1 MNRFEYADSRL
12 MPNEVYVR
20 RDMAVRLY
28 DGDTK
33 VIDVTDVYL
42 RRTNFPKTHPT
53 NFEGG
58 ELILTSHRILWGRPG
73 DIPRGNTCLS
83 LLLRYIVFFEEENP
97 GPFSFGRSKKIVL
110 HLSEP
115 AVDKMPGPADNSLY
129 NYVKLSF
136 KEGLDSNFI
145 MQLSDTIIKRVWELT
160 PTTSLNVPNDAHDN
174 RGNSKLLPQ
183 IKTRTGIIGIERSLQ
198 EKQKE
203 TDQNISLAFQ
213 DLTKLM
219 DMAKDM
225 VAISKTISA
234 KIRERQGDITEDET
248 VRFKAYLM
256 SLGIDDPVTRD
267 AYKSRNEYFEQLAKQ
282 LAYILEEPIKEIG
295 GMMTLTDVYCR
306 VNRARGLELLSPE
319 DLLHA
324 SRRLAPL
331 GLPIVLRSFDS
342 GVMVLQIRSHD
353 DNAVVDRITELLRE
367 KESMTAE
374 DLAQSEGISVLLA
387 RERLLVTEKH
397 GKACRDDSIEA
408 LRFYPNL
415 FLEEIA
421 TRRILEKS

>member
-1 MNRFEYADSRL
+1 MNRFEYADSKFML
-12 MPNEVYVR
+12 NEVYVR
-20 RDMAVRLY
+20 RDMVVRLY
-28 DGDTK
+28 DGDVK
-33 VIDVTDVYL
+33 
-42 RRTNFPKTHPT
+42 T
-53 NFEGG
+53 NFESG

-73 DIPRGNTCLS
+73 DIARGNTCLS
-83 LLLRYIVFFEEENP
+83 LSLRHIVFFEEENP

-115 AVDKMPGPADNSLY
+115 AVDKMPGPMDNSLY
-129 NYVKLSF
+129 NYIKLSF
-136 KEGLDSNFI
+136 KEGLDPNFI
-145 MQLSDTIIKRVWELT
+145 VQLSDTIMRRMWEFAPAAGIFVNENQKNT
-160 PTTSLNVPNDAHDN
+160 
-174 RGNSKLLPQ
+174 KLLPH

-203 TDQNISLAFQ
+203 TDESISLAFQ

-234 KIRERQGDITEDET
+234 KIRARQGDITEDET

-267 AYKSRNEYFEQLAKQ
+267 AYKSSNEYIEQLAKQ
-282 LAYILEEPIKEIG
+282 LAYILEEPIKEVG

-324 SRRLAPL
+324 SRQLAPL

-353 DNAVVDRITELLRE
+353 DNAVVDHITELLKE
-367 KESMTAE
+367 KGFMTAE

-387 RERLLVTEKH
+387 RERLLVTEKN

-408 LRFYPNL
+408 LKFYPNL
-415 FLEEIA
+415 FLEEISS
-421 TRRILEKS
+421 E

>member
-1 MNRFEYADSRL
+1 MNRFEYADSRF
-12 MPNEVYVR
+12 MRNEVYVR
-20 RDMAVRLY
+20 RDMVVRLY
-28 DGDTK
+28 DGDAK
-33 VIDVTDVYL
+33 
-42 RRTNFPKTHPT
+42 T
-53 NFEGG
+53 NFENG
-58 ELILTSHRILWGRPG
+58 ELILTSHRILWGKPG
-73 DIPRGNTCLS
+73 DISRGNTCLS
-83 LLLRYIVFFEEENP
+83 LSLQYIVFFEEECS
-97 GPFSFGRSKKIVL
+97 GPFAFGRSKKIIL
-110 HLSEP
+110 HLCEP
-115 AVDKMPGPADNSLY
+115 VPDKMPGPADNSLY

-145 MQLSDTIIKRVWELT
+145 TQLSDTIMRCMWEFA
-160 PTTSLNVPNDAHDN
+160 PTTGINDPNIHNNQENA
-174 RGNSKLLPQ
+174 KLLPR

-203 TDQNISLAFQ
+203 TDESISLAFQ

-234 KIRERQGDITEDET
+234 KIRARQGDITEDET

-267 AYKSRNEYFEQLAKQ
+267 AYKSSNEYFEQLAKQ
-282 LAYILEEPIKEIG
+282 LAYILEEPIKEVG

-324 SRRLAPL
+324 SRQLAPL

-342 GVMVLQIRSHD
+342 GVMVLQIHSHD
-353 DNAVVDRITELLRE
+353 DNAVVDRISELLQE
-367 KESMTAE
+367 KGFMTAE

-387 RERLLVTEKH
+387 RERLLVTEKY

-415 FLEEIA
+415 FLEEMSN
-421 TRRILEKS
+421 E